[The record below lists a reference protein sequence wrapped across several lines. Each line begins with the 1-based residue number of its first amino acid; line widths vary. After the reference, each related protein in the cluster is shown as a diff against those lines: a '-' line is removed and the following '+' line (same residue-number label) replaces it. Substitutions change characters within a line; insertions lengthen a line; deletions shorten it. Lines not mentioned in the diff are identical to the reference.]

1 MAMGPTISAATVLAG
16 ANALLLGALAVVWL
30 RNYRT
35 FGTGLVAGLAI
46 FALVT
51 LAENLLAVYYFL
63 SMQSFYAGDPHV
75 QQAVLV
81 LRVLQFVAFS
91 ILAYVTLR

>member
-1 MAMGPTISAATVLAG
+1 MAMGPTMTAASALAG
-16 ANALLLGALAVVWL
+16 ANALLLAALSVVWL

-35 FGTGLVAGLAI
+35 FGTGLVAGLSL

-51 LAENLLAVYYFL
+51 LAENLLALYYFL
-63 SMQSFYAGDPHV
+63 SMQAFYAGDAHV